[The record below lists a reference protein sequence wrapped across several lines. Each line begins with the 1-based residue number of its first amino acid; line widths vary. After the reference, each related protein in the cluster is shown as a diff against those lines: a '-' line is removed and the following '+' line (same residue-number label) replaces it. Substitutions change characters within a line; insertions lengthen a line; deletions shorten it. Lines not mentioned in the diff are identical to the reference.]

1 MKKIKSNFDTV
12 FSLLATAFRNT
23 TVLLLQYHFKKKEMD
38 YKEIAK
44 ETIGFLYQ
52 SHLSIRQSG
61 IDNKLV
67 ALAELRT
74 SQLNGCAYCC
84 SFHSEELRK
93 MGVEQKLIDLIPGY
107 KHSASFDTKQ
117 DLVLRWTDAI
127 TLISENIDDI
137 KQEMEEYFSQ
147 RELVELTA
155 SISLM
160 NALNRL
166 RVTLGDKF

>member
-1 MKKIKSNFDTV
+1 
-12 FSLLATAFRNT
+12 
-23 TVLLLQYHFKKKEMD
+23 MD

-44 ETIGFLYQ
+44 KTIGYLYQ
-52 SHLSIRQSG
+52 SHTSIRQSG
-61 IDNKLV
+61 IDPKLV

-84 SFHSEELRK
+84 SFHAQELRE
-93 MGVEQKLIDLIPGY
+93 MGIDQQLIDKIPGY
-107 KHSASFDTKQ
+107 KHSISFDRKQ
-117 DLVLRWTDAI
+117 ALVLKWTDSI
-127 TLISENIDDI
+127 TLLSDEMDSIRQEVELHFSE
-137 KQEMEEYFSQ
+137 

-166 RVTLGDKF
+166 RISLGEKF

>member
-1 MKKIKSNFDTV
+1 
-12 FSLLATAFRNT
+12 
-23 TVLLLQYHFKKKEMD
+23 MD
-38 YKEIAK
+38 YKKIAK

-52 SHLSIRQSG
+52 SHTSIRQSG
-61 IDNKLV
+61 IDIKLV

-84 SFHSEELRK
+84 SFHAEELRK
-93 MGVEQKLIDLIPGY
+93 MGIDQKLIDKIPGY
-107 KHSASFDTKQ
+107 KHSVSFEPKQ
-117 DLVLRWTDAI
+117 ELVLRWTDAI
-127 TLISENIDDI
+127 TSLSENIDPI
-137 KQEMEEYFSQ
+137 KQEMEQHFSQ

-166 RVTLGDKF
+166 RITLGDKL